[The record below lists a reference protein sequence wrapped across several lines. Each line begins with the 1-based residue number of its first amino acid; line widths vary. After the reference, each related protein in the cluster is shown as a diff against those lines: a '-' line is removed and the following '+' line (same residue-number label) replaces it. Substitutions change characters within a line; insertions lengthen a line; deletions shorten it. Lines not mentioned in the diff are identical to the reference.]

1 MGKIIAITG
10 AGEGLGK
17 ALAKRLAADG
27 DTVILLGRTLSKLE
41 AVLGEIG
48 DEHMAVACEVGN
60 PDSVRAAFAAV
71 AERFPKIDVLI
82 NNAAIYQPFD
92 LGEAA
97 DETIMAMTMT
107 NFVGPIFVAREA
119 LPLLRGGGHLINVSS
134 ESVHLRLAMLWL
146 YEGTKAGLEMMS
158 YMWGRELAAEGVKV
172 SVVQAG
178 AMMDPTNLKA
188 PDWPGDT
195 GMRFHMANARQGN
208 DMRQMPIS
216 TYKSVTDVFRAVI
229 DMPADVHLNFVGVGG
244 NPLPRQSNS

>member
-1 MGKIIAITG
+1 MGKIIVITG

-17 ALAKRLAADG
+17 ALARRFAGDG
-27 DTVILLGRTLSKLE
+27 DTIVALGRTLAKVE
-41 AVLGEIG
+41 AIVAELG
-48 DEHMAVACEVGN
+48 DQHMAVACDVAD
-60 PDSVRAAFAAV
+60 PASVRAAFAAI
-71 AERFPKIDVLI
+71 AERFPKVDVLI

-92 LGEAA
+92 LGEAE
-97 DETIMAMTMT
+97 DETVMAMTMT
-107 NFVGPIFVAREA
+107 NFVGPILVSREA

-134 ESVHLRLAMLWL
+134 ESVHLRLPMLWL

-158 YMWGRELAAEGVKV
+158 YMWGQELAKEGVKV

-188 PDWPGDT
+188 PNWPGDT
-195 GMRFHMANARQGN
+195 GLRFHQANAAQGRE
-208 DMRQMPIS
+208 MRQMPIS

-244 NPLPRQSNS
+244 NPLPRQA